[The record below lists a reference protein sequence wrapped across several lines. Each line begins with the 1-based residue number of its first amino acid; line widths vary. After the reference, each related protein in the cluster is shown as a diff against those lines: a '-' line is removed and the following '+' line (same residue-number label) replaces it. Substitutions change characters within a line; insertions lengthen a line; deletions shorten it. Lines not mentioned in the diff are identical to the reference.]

1 MKGNLPYSSKMLYN
15 PNDEELVEKL
25 SMYAEF
31 NKDFGI
37 DKEKLFKYIVITYD
51 MESPMRTM
59 YVDLWERKRSVA
71 ILVGF
76 KMNSNGKF
84 SEEEEAVFIGKNMD
98 VNEAITKYIMLHGIP
113 EYTALVA
120 YQSGLHY
127 EMLKVQR
134 GVINQSITKN
144 INLLRE
150 KIRDITEYLF
160 GGDETLNLKRM
171 LYSKIEK
178 DRFPLPDEVVKRI
191 NNGDMLDDFN
201 PYGDYKVDE
210 LKFLGD
216 E

>member
-1 MKGNLPYSSKMLYN
+1 MLYN